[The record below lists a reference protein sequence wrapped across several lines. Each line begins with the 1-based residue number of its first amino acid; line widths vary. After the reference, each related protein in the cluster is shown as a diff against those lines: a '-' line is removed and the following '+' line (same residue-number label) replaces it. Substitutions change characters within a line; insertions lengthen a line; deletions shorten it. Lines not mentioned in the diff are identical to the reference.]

1 MVQHRRNGPHS
12 FTQVRYER
20 GIARSRASRG
30 VVGGGRPVNL
40 VCCQVFFGL
49 ALWWGAVALLWWN
62 EGDAVRS
69 HAALDEARLA
79 VVSVPDATHDAAL
92 RGHLVHVVGVTSG
105 EDVSEPDLGL
115 VFPNLARLD
124 RRVETYQWVERAS
137 EHRVEEDEDTRIETT
152 YTYHRAW
159 TEGHVDSDA
168 FEYRRGHRNPPPP
181 DALRS
186 ETFAAKQ
193 VHVGRGFT
201 LGPNLVGRL
210 KASVEVRLIAE
221 DGRTEDGGRGAG
233 DADSVPEIRGAV
245 GGETEKEE
253 EGRTRDEEPEEPE
266 EPEARGGQKYASAP
280 LAVPTDALSVPSKS
294 SLPLGYVA
302 VGGDARRF
310 APRARAGTE
319 TIAPSPRSESVADA
333 VKHPR
338 VGDRRIS
345 YSAVPAGGVVS
356 VLAAVGDDG
365 RLEPWRGPR
374 TGRAMCAL
382 AETSANAASL
392 LADEGRKTNR
402 RAWCIRLAGF
412 ASMSLGAALAVSPFG
427 ELAESLRSVPALGWF
442 ATAWYSATLVAAV
455 AAAASSALT
464 VAGLSW
470 FWHRP
475 RFGGAL
481 LVAAAGMVW
490 LAFAPKRRERE
501 AFETA
506 RRDGDEDGDGDE
518 GDDGPV
524 PDYSEPRR

>member
-1 MVQHRRNGPHS
+1 M
-12 FTQVRYER
+12 
-20 GIARSRASRG
+20 
-30 VVGGGRPVNL
+30 
-40 VCCQVFFGL
+40 
-49 ALWWGAVALLWWN
+49 
-62 EGDAVRS
+62 
-69 HAALDEARLA
+69 
-79 VVSVPDATHDAAL
+79 
-92 RGHLVHVVGVTSG
+92 
-105 EDVSEPDLGL
+105 
-115 VFPNLARLD
+115 
-124 RRVETYQWVERAS
+124 
-137 EHRVEEDEDTRIETT
+137 
-152 YTYHRAW
+152 
-159 TEGHVDSDA
+159 
-168 FEYRRGHRNPPPP
+168 
-181 DALRS
+181 
-186 ETFAAKQ
+186 
-193 VHVGRGFT
+193 
-201 LGPNLVGRL
+201 
-210 KASVEVRLIAE
+210 IAE

-345 YSAVPAGGVVS
+345 YSAGPAGGVVS

-427 ELAESLRSVPALGWF
+427 ELAESLRAF
-442 ATAWYSATLVAAV
+442 RARLVRDGVVFRDARRRRRRRG
-455 AAAASSALT
+455 SSALT

-490 LAFAPKRRERE
+490 LAFAPKRRERRRSKPRGG
-501 AFETA
+501 T
-506 RRDGDEDGDGDE
+506 RDGRGRDE

>member
-105 EDVSEPDLGL
+105 EDVPEPDLGL

-159 TEGHVDSDA
+159 TEGHVDSNA

-266 EPEARGGQKYASAP
+266 EPEARGGTEIRVCSSRGAYRRVVGAVEIVASP
-280 LAVPTDALSVPSKS
+280 GIRRGGRRRSSV
-294 SLPLGYVA
+294 
-302 VGGDARRF
+302 
-310 APRARAGTE
+310 RAA
-319 TIAPSPRSESVADA
+319 
-333 VKHPR
+333 
-338 VGDRRIS
+338 
-345 YSAVPAGGVVS
+345 
-356 VLAAVGDDG
+356 
-365 RLEPWRGPR
+365 RGP
-374 TGRAMCAL
+374 GR
-382 AETSANAASL
+382 
-392 LADEGRKTNR
+392 RQ
-402 RAWCIRLAGF
+402 
-412 ASMSLGAALAVSPFG
+412 
-427 ELAESLRSVPALGWF
+427 
-442 ATAWYSATLVAAV
+442 
-455 AAAASSALT
+455 
-464 VAGLSW
+464 
-470 FWHRP
+470 
-475 RFGGAL
+475 
-481 LVAAAGMVW
+481 
-490 LAFAPKRRERE
+490 
-501 AFETA
+501 
-506 RRDGDEDGDGDE
+506 
-518 GDDGPV
+518 
-524 PDYSEPRR
+524 